1 MAGITLIQGWSSIKE
16 QNVTRKE
23 SALDALNK
31 KIPKFEEK
39 INQDKQLLE
48 QLEEKRETLEVEM
61 LRTFLHENGL
71 TTEEIIARLT
81 TPAVSEQ
88 KNFME
93 DRKNEER

>member
-16 QNVTRKE
+16 QDVTRKE